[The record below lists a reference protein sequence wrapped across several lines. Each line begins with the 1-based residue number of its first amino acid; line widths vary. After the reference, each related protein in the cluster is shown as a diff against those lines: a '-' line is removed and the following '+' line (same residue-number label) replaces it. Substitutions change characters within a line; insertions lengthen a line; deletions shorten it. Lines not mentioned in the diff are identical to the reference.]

1 MDVAVKFE
9 NVSKR
14 FILHPQRPRSLQ
26 ETVIQTLKG
35 NRSSKQELWAL
46 KDLTFEV
53 LEGEILGIVG
63 PNGAGKSTLL
73 KLMARILDATSGRMT
88 VNGKVAALLEL
99 GTGFH
104 PDLTGRENIFLN
116 GSLLGLSRR
125 DMLNKFDEIVEFA
138 ELAQFID
145 VPVKHYSSGMLIRL
159 AFSIA
164 TNVDPDILLIDE
176 VLAVGDQH
184 FQAKCLARMEEIKER
199 ETTIIFVSHSL
210 EAVRELCNKAIW
222 LDRGVSRATGA
233 SERVTDLYLQSVAGD
248 ELGLEEKRQWGT
260 REVEIVDVRFLDS
273 KGDERSVFET
283 GERMVAR
290 IEYEAHTRVERPVFG
305 IAIYRH
311 DGLQVNG
318 PNTKASDFP
327 IPWVEGKGQV
337 DYVIETLPLLG
348 GTYEFSASI
357 CSYDLKHPY
366 DHHHRLY
373 TIKVE
378 PGGLKESHGVF
389 HIPCRWEHNA
399 K

>member
-1 MDVAVKFE
+1 MGVAVKFE

-26 ETVIQTLKG
+26 EMVIETLKG

-53 LEGEILGIVG
+53 QEGETLGIVG

-159 AFSIA
+159 GFSIA

-184 FQAKCLARMEEIKER
+184 FQAKCLARMEEIKEKK
-199 ETTIIFVSHSL
+199 TIIFVSHSL
-210 EAVRELCNKAIW
+210 ETVRGICHKAIW
-222 LDRGVSRATGA
+222 LDRGVLRATGEP
-233 SERVTDLYLQSVAGD
+233 ERVTDLYRQSVTGD
-248 ELGLEEKRQWGT
+248 ELALEEKRRWGT
-260 REVEIVDVRFLDS
+260 REVEIVAVRFLDTE
-273 KGDERSVFET
+273 GEERSLFET
-283 GERMVAR
+283 GEKMVAR

-305 IAIYRH
+305 VAIYRN

-327 IPWVEGKGQV
+327 IPWLEGKGQV
-337 DYVIETLPLLG
+337 HYVIDALPLLE
-348 GTYEFSASI
+348 GTYEFSASV
-357 CSYDLKHPY
+357 YDHYLAHAY

-373 TIKVE
+373 SFGVKR
-378 PGGLKESHGVF
+378 GGTTETQGF
-389 HIPCRWEHNA
+389 FYIPSRWEHRRE
-399 K
+399 

>member
-1 MDVAVKFE
+1 MGVAVKFE

-26 ETVIQTLKG
+26 EMVIQTLKG

-53 LEGEILGIVG
+53 QEGETLGIVG

-73 KLMARILDATSGRMT
+73 KLIARILAVTSGRII

-104 PDLTGRENIFLN
+104 PDLTGRENVFLN

-138 ELAQFID
+138 ELEQFID
-145 VPVKHYSSGMLIRL
+145 VPVKHYSSGMSIRL
-159 AFSIA
+159 GFSIA

-184 FQAKCLARMEEIKER
+184 FQTKCFARMEEIKER

-210 EAVRELCNKAIW
+210 ETVRELCNKAIW
-222 LDRGVSRATGA
+222 LDRGVLRATGA
-233 SERVTDLYLQSVAGD
+233 SERVTGLYLQSVAGD
-248 ELGLEEKRQWGT
+248 ELALEETRQWGT

-305 IAIYRH
+305 VAIYRR

-337 DYVIETLPLLG
+337 DYVIDTLPLLE
-348 GTYEFSASI
+348 GTYKFSASV
-357 CSYDLKHPY
+357 YDHYLAHAY
-366 DHHHRLY
+366 DHHHQLY
-373 TIKVE
+373 SFRVKR
-378 PGGLKESHGVF
+378 GGTAETYGVF
-389 HIPCRWEHNA
+389 YIPSRWEHRRG
-399 K
+399 

>member
-53 LEGEILGIVG
+53 QEGEILGIVG

-73 KLMARILDATSGRMT
+73 NLMARILDATSGRMT

-145 VPVKHYSSGMLIRL
+145 VPVYHYSSGMLIRL
-159 AFSIA
+159 GFSIA

-199 ETTIIFVSHSL
+199 ETTI
-210 EAVRELCNKAIW
+210 
-222 LDRGVSRATGA
+222 
-233 SERVTDLYLQSVAGD
+233 
-248 ELGLEEKRQWGT
+248 
-260 REVEIVDVRFLDS
+260 
-273 KGDERSVFET
+273 
-283 GERMVAR
+283 
-290 IEYEAHTRVERPVFG
+290 
-305 IAIYRH
+305 
-311 DGLQVNG
+311 
-318 PNTKASDFP
+318 
-327 IPWVEGKGQV
+327 
-337 DYVIETLPLLG
+337 
-348 GTYEFSASI
+348 
-357 CSYDLKHPY
+357 
-366 DHHHRLY
+366 
-373 TIKVE
+373 
-378 PGGLKESHGVF
+378 
-389 HIPCRWEHNA
+389 
-399 K
+399 